1 MVSSSDFFQGF
12 PNNNCKDFISVQ
24 TTMDNTFDCPS
35 CTMEECLFQ
44 ADIFP
49 LATTARQMYTSFFC
63 LSKLVLFVVG
73 EAGAASSAIAVAA
86 AQAAMA
92 TLPMQPGRRGSGTL
106 KAPYA
111 AALGKILSFRVVTR
125 RMGSGIRVLKTR
137 SSRIKILV
145 LFGIRDQHF
154 WIKIWDQLRKKK
166 YLVIFC

>member
-125 RMGSGIRVLKTR
+125 RMGSGISTK
-137 SSRIKILV
+137 KKE
-145 LFGIRDQHF
+145 FKDQNSCSFWDQGSTF

-166 YLVIFC
+166 